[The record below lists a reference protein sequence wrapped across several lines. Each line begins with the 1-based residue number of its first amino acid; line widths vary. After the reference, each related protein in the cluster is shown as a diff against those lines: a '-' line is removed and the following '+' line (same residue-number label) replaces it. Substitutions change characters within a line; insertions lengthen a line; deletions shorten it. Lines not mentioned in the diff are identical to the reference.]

1 MASCLRIVFP
11 CAAVGCAMLSSK
23 LLAFGVL
30 PVVGLRGIRLV
41 FVGVVPLVLVR
52 FVGDSPAASPWA
64 WRFFAASGG

>member
-11 CAAVGCAMLSSK
+11 CVAVGGAMLSSK

-30 PVVGLRGIRLV
+30 PVVGLRGILLLL
-41 FVGVVPLVLVR
+41 VGVPLALVL
-52 FVGDSPAASPWA
+52 FVGDSPDAAPWA